1 MVDGQQENQ
10 TGNTD
15 GDRDYKALSFLQRVE
30 GHILR
35 RMFSGLFVLIPALV
49 TIWILYF
56 ILSQVDKF
64 VRTMVRGSQLDVLD
78 KAGLGVAI
86 ALIVL
91 YVVGMLVANRL
102 GRRAIGWQSA
112 VLTRIPIVRSIYGV
126 AKQAA
131 DTLSSPTGHRFNR
144 VVFIQWPREGVLA
157 MGFVTGHF
165 HSPVKGETLV
175 GVYIPTVPNPTSG
188 NLAFVPEEEVVETSM
203 TVEDA
208 MKMVFS
214 GGIVL
219 PEALSQRSRASLS
232 SSPEA

>member
-10 TGNTD
+10 TENTD

-112 VLTRIPIVRSIYGV
+112 VLTRIPIVRSIYGWRSRPPIRSPRL
-126 AKQAA
+126 QA
-131 DTLSSPTGHRFNR
+131 TGSTGLCLSSGR
-144 VVFIQWPREGVLA
+144 G
-157 MGFVTGHF
+157 
-165 HSPVKGETLV
+165 
-175 GVYIPTVPNPTSG
+175 
-188 NLAFVPEEEVVETSM
+188 
-203 TVEDA
+203 
-208 MKMVFS
+208 
-214 GGIVL
+214 
-219 PEALSQRSRASLS
+219 RACWLWG
-232 SSPEA
+232 SSPATFTLR

>member
-1 MVDGQQENQ
+1 MDAQRDNRI
-10 TGNTD
+10 GNTD
-15 GDRDYKALSFLQRVE
+15 GDHDYKALSFIQRVE

-49 TIWILYF
+49 TVWILYF
-56 ILSQVDKF
+56 VLSQVDKF
-64 VRTMVRGSQLDVLD
+64 MRTLVRGSQLDALD

-86 ALIVL
+86 ALIAL

-112 VLTRIPIVRSIYGV
+112 VLTRIPVVRSIYGV

-131 DTLSSPTGHRFNR
+131 DTLSSPTGHRFIR

-157 MGFVTGHF
+157 MGFVTGQF
-165 HSPVKGETLV
+165 HSPIKGETLV

-188 NLAFVPEEEVVETSM
+188 NLAFVPEEEIVETSM

-219 PEALSQRSRASLS
+219 PKALSQQPRASLS
-232 SSPEA
+232 RPPEA